1 MSIRKLLVT
10 PIAVAIHPEGEN
22 ASFSETTTH
31 IVVEDE
37 GGGGFVALRQF
48 GDDAKPGEVRLEMG
62 ELRVIA
68 RQAQKLLAAY
78 EKAHT

>member
-1 MSIRKLLVT
+1 MT

-22 ASFSETTTH
+22 AVFSNATTH
-31 IVVEDE
+31 VMIEDE
-37 GGGGFVALRQF
+37 AGGGFIVLRQF

-68 RQAQKLLAAY
+68 QQAQKLLAAY